1 MKLKQLFSPTI
12 FIKKFLG
19 LVEDNKVYDN
29 SFESNSDIITNIGH
43 ENGINTESE
52 KWIKTI
58 PTSEIMKLKNSTTT
72 ITSTTTSTL
81 STTLT
86 STSIYQSVRDR
97 VQIFFSQYSG
107 KKDENEKLSMNVDN
121 TLPLSPSINLN
132 SIKFTDQHHIRN
144 TANIPQRERQ
154 HEGDRGM
161 KNSHELVRE
170 QKKGQGQGRGQG
182 QGQGQGEGTGK
193 GLGRGQMGWQGHE
206 QGQKQEQ
213 GQRGG
218 HGQGHGHGGGQRR
231 GRWEGGGHG
240 RGQGGVPH
248 VHSDNQGGMSRERSI
263 PSAAAAATAT
273 DTDTTATVT
282 TTSTSASASTYSYY
296 HVPSLFPV
304 VDKVLL
310 IDPDDAQTGLPLP
323 SISISPTEFD
333 ITDQDA
339 SLNPTISE
347 TYTGKIRLR
356 LNTILTQPRLH
367 LMFLRYR

>member
-1 MKLKQLFSPTI
+1 
-12 FIKKFLG
+12 
-19 LVEDNKVYDN
+19 
-29 SFESNSDIITNIGH
+29 
-43 ENGINTESE
+43 
-52 KWIKTI
+52 
-58 PTSEIMKLKNSTTT
+58 
-72 ITSTTTSTL
+72 
-81 STTLT
+81 
-86 STSIYQSVRDR
+86 
-97 VQIFFSQYSG
+97 
-107 KKDENEKLSMNVDN
+107 
-121 TLPLSPSINLN
+121 
-132 SIKFTDQHHIRN
+132 
-144 TANIPQRERQ
+144 
-154 HEGDRGM
+154 
-161 KNSHELVRE
+161 
-170 QKKGQGQGRGQG
+170 
-182 QGQGQGEGTGK
+182 
-193 GLGRGQMGWQGHE
+193 
-206 QGQKQEQ
+206 
-213 GQRGG
+213 
-218 HGQGHGHGGGQRR
+218 
-231 GRWEGGGHG
+231 
-240 RGQGGVPH
+240 
-248 VHSDNQGGMSRERSI
+248 MSRERSI